1 MKCRSGEHGHC
12 GLAGCDAVRFGV
24 LQATN
29 VSEEFDDSIF
39 RVIVYTTR
47 GHISRKSTLDV
58 I

>member
-1 MKCRSGEHGHC
+1 
-12 GLAGCDAVRFGV
+12 VRFGV